1 VSRNGCRQLGAM
13 LQRIEIGQALID
25 QVHDRLVAA
34 IADGTLKP
42 GERLTQGA
50 VADRLGVSRQPVSHA
65 LQILKRRGLAVEAGR
80 RGLVVAPVDGA
91 RILDLYRV
99 RAALDGLA
107 ATLAAERVRD
117 GAAPA
122 AEIEQLRALVSRGSA
137 FGPSTPITAL
147 IDADVAFHS
156 GLHRVS
162 GSAAIVETVA
172 EQWPHFRRSMGIV
185 LADPAIRRRIWTEHA
200 DILERVLA
208 GDPRGAETAARHHT
222 ERAGEETGR
231 TLRDLSPAA

>member
-1 VSRNGCRQLGAM
+1 M

-122 AEIEQLRALVSRGSA
+122 AEIERLRALVSRGSA

-208 GDPRGAETAARHHT
+208 GDLRGAETAARHHT

>member
-1 VSRNGCRQLGAM
+1 M
-13 LQRIEIGQALID
+13 LERIEAGQALID
-25 QVHDRLVAA
+25 RVHDRLVAA
-34 IADGTLKP
+34 IADGSLKP

-65 LQILKRRGLAVEAGR
+65 LQILKRRGLAVEAGK
-80 RGLVVAPVDGA
+80 RGLVVAPLDGE

-107 ATLAAERVRD
+107 ARLAAERVRS

-122 AEIEQLRALVSRGSA
+122 AVIERLRALVARGLA
-137 FGPSTPITAL
+137 FGATTPISTL

-156 GLHRVS
+156 ALHHLS
-162 GSAAIVETVA
+162 GSAAILETVA

-185 LADPAIRRRIWTEHA
+185 IADPAIRERVWAEHR
-200 DILERVLA
+200 DILDRVLA
-208 GDPRGAETAARHHT
+208 HDPAGAEAAARRHT

-231 TLRDLSPAA
+231 TLQHYSPAA

>member
-1 VSRNGCRQLGAM
+1 M
-13 LQRIEIGQALID
+13 LQRIEVGQALID
-25 QVHDRLVAA
+25 QVHDLLVGA

-65 LQILKRRGLAVEAGR
+65 LQILKRRGLAVEAGK
-80 RGLVVAPVDGA
+80 RGLVVAPLDSA

-107 ATLAAERVRD
+107 ATLAAECVRG
-117 GAAPA
+117 GAAPT
-122 AEIEQLRALVSRGSA
+122 AEIERLRTLVARGLA
-137 FGPSTPITAL
+137 FGPKTPVAAL

-156 GLHRVS
+156 GLHRLS

-185 LADPAIRRRIWTEHA
+185 LAHPAMRRRVWAEHA

-208 GDPRGAETAARHHT
+208 GDALAAESAARRHT

-231 TLRDLSPAA
+231 TLQELSPAA